1 MEIRSNFAATL
12 VLKWKDAMN
21 DNHDNQ
27 LDARLDALLRALPDR
42 PVASNFTARVL
53 QEVSHANAMRPVR
66 EGSFFLKFRW
76 LPRLAVA
83 SLALASC
90 VLTYQVRTQ
99 ATRTQFARSIAAVT
113 QVASLPSAEA
123 LKDFE
128 AIRRLSQ
135 TPPADRELLAL
146 LQ

>member
-1 MEIRSNFAATL
+1 
-12 VLKWKDAMN
+12 MN
-21 DNHDNQ
+21 DNRDKP
-27 LDARLDALLRALPDR
+27 LDARLDALLRALPDK

-53 QEVSHANAMRPVR
+53 QQVARETAARPASGFGR
-66 EGSFFLKFRW
+66 FLQFRW
-76 LPRLAVA
+76 LPRVAVA

-90 VLTYQVRTQ
+90 LATYHFRTQ
-99 ATRTQFARSIAAVT
+99 TARTQFARSIAAVT
-113 QVASLPSAEA
+113 QVASLPSPET

-146 LQ
+146 LR

>member
-1 MEIRSNFAATL
+1 
-12 VLKWKDAMN
+12 MN
-21 DNHDNQ
+21 NKPDHQ
-27 LDARLDALLRALPDR
+27 LDARLDALLRALPDK

-53 QEVSHANAMRPVR
+53 QQVGRETAARPAR
-66 EGSFFLKFRW
+66 GSFTWLRLHW

-83 SLALASC
+83 SL
-90 VLTYQVRTQ
+90 
-99 ATRTQFARSIAAVT
+99 
-113 QVASLPSAEA
+113 PSPDM

>member
-1 MEIRSNFAATL
+1 
-12 VLKWKDAMN
+12 MN
-21 DNHDNQ
+21 DNRDKQ
-27 LDARLDALLRALPDR
+27 LDARLDALLRALPDK

-53 QEVSHANAMRPVR
+53 QQVAHETAARPASGLER
-66 EGSFFLKFRW
+66 FLQFRW
-76 LPRLAVA
+76 LPRVAVA

-90 VLTYQVRTQ
+90 LATYQFRTQ
-99 ATRTQFARSIAAVT
+99 TARTQFAQSVAAVT
-113 QVASLPSAEA
+113 QVASLPSPET

>member
-1 MEIRSNFAATL
+1 
-12 VLKWKDAMN
+12 MN
-21 DNHDNQ
+21 DNRDNQ
-27 LDARLDALLRALPDR
+27 LDTRLDALLRALPDK
-42 PVASNFTARVL
+42 PVATNFTARVL
-53 QEVSHANAMRPVR
+53 QEVARAHAVRPASASR
-66 EGSFFLKFRW
+66 FFLQFRW

-99 ATRTQFARSIAAVT
+99 AARTQFAQSIAAVT
-113 QVASLPSAEA
+113 QVASLPSAET

>member
-1 MEIRSNFAATL
+1 
-12 VLKWKDAMN
+12 MN
-21 DNHDNQ
+21 NNRDTQ
-27 LDARLDALLRALPDR
+27 LDARLDALLRALPDK
-42 PVASNFTARVL
+42 PVATNFTARVL
-53 QEVSHANAMRPVR
+53 QEAERANAIRPAR
-66 EGSFFLKFRW
+66 ADTFFLKFRW

-90 VLTYQVRTQ
+90 VLTYEVRTE
-99 ATRTQFARSIAAVT
+99 AHRTQFARSVAAVT
-113 QVASLPSAEA
+113 QVSSLPSPEA

>member
-1 MEIRSNFAATL
+1 
-12 VLKWKDAMN
+12 MN
-21 DNHDNQ
+21 DNRDNP
-27 LDARLDALLRALPDR
+27 LDARLDALLRALPDK

-53 QEVSHANAMRPVR
+53 QEVERGNAVRPAR
-66 EGSFFLKFRW
+66 GSVFSLKFRW

-83 SLALASC
+83 SLALTSC

-99 ATRTQFARSIAAVT
+99 TARTQFARSVAAVT
-113 QVASLPSAEA
+113 QVASLPSPDA

>member
-1 MEIRSNFAATL
+1 
-12 VLKWKDAMN
+12 MN
-21 DNHDNQ
+21 NKPDHQ
-27 LDARLDALLRALPDR
+27 LDARLDALLRALPDK

-53 QEVSHANAMRPVR
+53 QQVERANAPGPARR
-66 EGSFFLKFRW
+66 ARGSFTWLRLHW
-76 LPRLAVA
+76 LPRLAIG

-90 VLTYQVRTQ
+90 VFTYEVRTETHR
-99 ATRTQFARSIAAVT
+99 AQFARSVAAVT
-113 QVASLPSAEA
+113 HVASLPSPDM

>member
-1 MEIRSNFAATL
+1 M
-12 VLKWKDAMN
+12 K
-21 DNHDNQ
+21 NQ
-27 LDARLDALLRALPDR
+27 PHNQPDARLDALLRALPDK

-53 QEVSHANAMRPVR
+53 QQVERENAARPAG
-66 EGSFFLKFRW
+66 GSFAWFRLHW

-90 VLTYQVRTQ
+90 VLTYQVRTE
-99 ATRTQFARSIAAVT
+99 AHRTQFARSVAAIT
-113 QVASLPSAEA
+113 QVSSLPSPDT